1 MNMEITS
8 QPNVAGNS
16 TTETNTQDTF
26 LEETQTYLTY
36 KVAKYIATY
45 WFPVLIPLGLV
56 GNTLSFLVMIIPN
69 NRRISTCTYMA
80 SISIN
85 DNLMMCLEVHAWF
98 VSALNVH
105 EWDVLECKLAAYFAF
120 FTLQCATYQILA
132 MTIDKY
138 IVIRWPHKAA
148 TYSSPKRAQIII
160 VTILIFVSIYN
171 VPHFFIT
178 AVIKGNCY
186 GYSTK
191 IILTK
196 VYSWSTFVLNGVIP
210 FTLLIH
216 INYIIVKTVRNS
228 SEEMLQLQEW
238 KQGRKQ

>member
-1 MNMEITS
+1 MEITS

-16 TTETNTQDTF
+16 TTETITQDTF
-26 LEETQTYLTY
+26 LEEAQTYLTY

-45 WFPVLIPLGLV
+45 WFPVLIPLGLI
-56 GNTLSFLVMIIPN
+56 GNTLSFLVMIKPN

-80 SISIN
+80 AMSIN

-98 VSALNVH
+98 VTALNVH
-105 EWDVLECKLAAYFAF
+105 EWYPLECKMSAYFAF

-138 IVIRWPHKAA
+138 VAIRWPHKAA
-148 TYSSPKRAQIII
+148 MYSSPKRAKIII
-160 VTILIFVSIYN
+160 VTILIFVSMYN
-171 VPHFFIT
+171 VPHLFIT
-178 AVIKGNCY
+178 AVVKGNCY

-191 IILTK
+191 SILTK

-216 INYIIVKTVRNS
+216 MNYVIV
-228 SEEMLQLQEW
+228 
-238 KQGRKQ
+238 